1 MSAAVARRLP
11 RGTAEKAPVPGVATT
26 DGGVVLALP
35 LPAAALASGYSED
48 VLRLAIRRG
57 DLTARY
63 ANTKPVI
70 RLAELDEWLAA
81 LPTEAP
87 PKH

>member
-1 MSAAVARRLP
+1 MTTARTATRARQQEQTLPVIVASTP
-11 RGTAEKAPVPGVATT
+11 
-26 DGGVVLALP
+26 DGPVLALP
-35 LPAAALASGYSED
+35 LPAAASAAGYSVD
-48 VLRLAIRRG
+48 VLRLAITRG

-63 ANTKPVI
+63 ANSKPVI
-70 RLAELDEWLAA
+70 RVADLDQWLAN